1 MRYHRVDLTEP
12 TADSIVAEILEKER
26 CETVLHAAFFTD
38 PHPDL
43 EYSHELEVVGSLHVI
58 NAAAAAGVRKLVVTS
73 SAQVYGPHPDNPN
86 FLSEDHPL
94 RPQREAHSLRD
105 RAEVEGLLRIF
116 AQRHRAIVVTS
127 LRPCWIVGPSYE
139 SAVTRRFESGRVV
152 TLLGY
157 DPLLQ
162 FLHEIDWLDAV
173 ELALERDAPGA
184 FNLAGDGVLPLSTLL
199 RLAGKRSLPLPH
211 PLLYRAS
218 YLDSIARTGDPP
230 AALLDYLRFLWVVDT
245 KRARDELGFDPT
257 YTTQGSLDELRGGAQ
272 AAGLPVSDRS
282 GGGPIPPE
290 VLTELRASVR
300 ALRGELEQRF
310 GIRDTRGGVRR
321 RTPDAEAE
329 PESEPRVL
337 DEAPPPRP
345 ASGSS
350 KGSAGGCARSS
361 RTSTS

>member
-1 MRYHRVDLTEP
+1 VSARRAPRSLDPRPTVAITGLGTFTGARIAERLLEQSPPPRIVGIDIRLPRRLEGRLRYHRVDLTEP

-26 CETVLHAAFFTD
+26 CETILHGAFFTD

-73 SAQVYGPHPDNPN
+73 SAQVYGPHADNPN
-86 FLSEDHPL
+86 FLSEDHAL
-94 RPQREAHSLRD
+94 RPQREAHAMRD
-105 RAEVEGLLRIF
+105 RAEVESLLRIF

-139 SAVTRRFESGRVV
+139 SALTRRFESGRVV

-162 FLHEIDWLDAV
+162 FLHESDWLDAV

-218 YLDSIARTGDPP
+218 YLDSVARTGDPP

-257 YTTQGSLDELRGGAQ
+257 YTTKEAWMSFVVARKLRGY
-272 AAGLPVSDRS
+272 R
-282 GGGPIPPE
+282 
-290 VLTELRASVR
+290 
-300 ALRGELEQRF
+300 
-310 GIRDTRGGVRR
+310 
-321 RTPDAEAE
+321 
-329 PESEPRVL
+329 
-337 DEAPPPRP
+337 
-345 ASGSS
+345 
-350 KGSAGGCARSS
+350 
-361 RTSTS
+361 